1 MQRLTQWARLVL
13 VLFSLGTVAA
23 LSSAQATKGGEQHID
38 SRVDIY
44 GGYGYFHP
52 FNSSIAGYQFQ
63 SVYNPNATVSVSTW
77 FNRYFGVQI
86 EGGYFSGTTEHKQYL
101 PNCTGET
108 CSQLVYTAEG
118 GPVARLPLGRW
129 VPFAHALGGGER
141 TNGPAGQ
148 SLMWGW
154 GVTGGVGL
162 DYVLP
167 FWGQHLALR
176 PIQADYQRSQV
187 VYGPLLLPSGT
198 EGGFSNLSN
207 MKLSAGLVLRMGDVE
222 PPWPVMLGCGAQPAS
237 VYPGDPIKVEANALH
252 LNPKKTPVYTWASNG
267 GKITASGP
275 EATIDTAGLA
285 PGEYTVTGHVQEG
298 PRARQ
303 QASCAAPFTVRAFE
317 PPTLTCSANPSTA
330 VSGTDIAISTV
341 GTSPQ
346 NRPLTYSY
354 TATQGTIASSGPTA
368 ILTTA
373 GLSPGT
379 ITVTCN
385 VVDDLGQTAKATTD
399 VIITAPVVPVVPQ
412 TQPLCSLGFT
422 RDRRR
427 PVRVDNEAKGCLD
440 DIALTLSQQTDAHL
454 VMVGNST
461 PDDKPDAAA
470 ERALNARQYLVQEKG
485 IDTTRIELRTGT
497 SSDKTVTNTLVPA
510 GATFNN
516 PDTHTFDE
524 KTIIRHGQAYG
535 TPRSERRP
543 SKSHPEAA
551 EKPAPAPAT
560 PAVTAPVAAP
570 ATPPEVAAPVTTP
583 PAATA
588 PTSTEPTAPAAAAP
602 AATAPAATTP
612 APAAP
617 ATQPAAPTPP
627 PASAPGAPAV
637 PTAAPLSPAAL
648 SPAPGSTPPTT
659 AAPETQTT
667 APATS
672 TPAPDTTTPAPSQ
685 SPAPATTTSPPTA
698 PSVPATQPAPTSN
711 PAPQ

>member
-1 MQRLTQWARLVL
+1 MQRLTQWTYLALIL
-13 VLFSLGTVAA
+13 LGLGTAA
-23 LSSAQATKGGEQHID
+23 TVSRAQAVKGGEEHID

-52 FNSSIAGYQFQ
+52 LNSSGVAGFQFQ

-77 FNRYFGVQI
+77 FNRYFGVQL
-86 EGGYFSGTTEHKQYL
+86 EGGYFSGTTEHKQYI
-101 PNCTGET
+101 PNCVGET

-129 VPFAHALGGGER
+129 VPFVHALGGGER

-154 GVTGGVGL
+154 GVTGGVGV

-207 MKLSAGLVLRMGDVE
+207 MKLSAGLVLRMGNVE
-222 PPWPVMLGCGAQPAS
+222 PPYPVMLGCGAQPS
-237 VYPGDPIKVEANALH
+237 TVYPGDPIKVEANALQ

-275 EATIDTAGLA
+275 EATIDTTGLA
-285 PGEYTVTGHVQEG
+285 AGEYTVTGHVQEG
-298 PRARQ
+298 PRSRD
-303 QASCAAPFTVRAFE
+303 QASCDAPFTVKAFE

-330 VSGTDIAISTV
+330 VAGTDIAISTV
-341 GTSPQ
+341 GSSPQ

-354 TATQGTIASSGPTA
+354 SATQGVIASNGPTA

-373 GLSPGT
+373 GLSPST

-385 VVDDLGQTAKATTD
+385 VVDDLGQPAKATTE
-399 VIITAPVVPVVPQ
+399 VILTAPVLPVVPQ
-412 TQPLCSLGFT
+412 TQPLCTLGFT

-454 VMVGNST
+454 VMVGNAA
-461 PDDKPDAAA
+461 PDDKPDSAA

-485 IDTTRIELRTGT
+485 IDPTRIELRIGAAP
-497 SSDKTVTNTLVPA
+497 DKTVTDILVPA

-524 KTIIRHGQAYG
+524 KTITRHGQAYG
-535 TPRSERRP
+535 VPRAERSP
-543 SKSHPEAA
+543 SKSHTKAPVM
-551 EKPAPAPAT
+551 PAQT
-560 PAVTAPVAAP
+560 PAATVAA
-570 ATPPEVAAPVTTP
+570 P

-588 PTSTEPTAPAAAAP
+588 PTAAAP
-602 AATAPAATTP
+602 APTAMVVAVPAGTN
-612 APAAP
+612 
-617 ATQPAAPTPP
+617 PTPTR
-627 PASAPGAPAV
+627 PANQPSPSGAPGV
-637 PTAAPLSPAAL
+637 PTATPLSPAAL
-648 SPAPGSTPPTT
+648 APAPGSTPPQT

-667 APATS
+667 APSTPTTAPETS
-672 TPAPDTTTPAPSQ
+672 TPTAPQPSTTTP
-685 SPAPATTTSPPTA
+685 
-698 PSVPATQPAPTSN
+698 QPAPTN
-711 PAPQ
+711 PSGF

>member
-1 MQRLTQWARLVL
+1 MQRLTQWTRLVL
-13 VLFSLGTVAA
+13 VLFGLGTVAA

-354 TATQGTIASSGPTA
+354 TATQGVIASAGPTA

-373 GLSPGT
+373 GLSPST

-454 VMVGNST
+454 VIVGNSA
-461 PDDKPDAAA
+461 PDEKPEAAA

-497 SSDKTVTNTLVPA
+497 PSDKTVTNTLVPA

-535 TPRSERRP
+535 TPRAERTS
-543 SKSHPEAA
+543 SKLHS
-551 EKPAPAPAT
+551 KPAET
-560 PAVTAPVAAP
+560 PVPPPLTPTTAAP
-570 ATPPEVAAPVTTP
+570 AAPPTTSPAAPETPPATTAPVTTP
-583 PAATA
+583 PATTTPATA
-588 PTSTEPTAPAAAAP
+588 VPANTTPAPTAPA
-602 AATAPAATTP
+602 TP
-612 APAAP
+612 AD
-617 ATQPAAPTPP
+617 QPAASNAPVT
-627 PASAPGAPAV
+627 SAPGAPAV

-648 SPAPGSTPPTT
+648 APAPGSTPPAT

-667 APATS
+667 SPAPT
-672 TPAPDTTTPAPSQ
+672 TVPDTTTPSQ
-685 SPAPATTTSPPTA
+685 SPAPAITTPPPTN
-698 PSVPATQPAPTSN
+698 PPVSTPQSAPTSS

>member
-1 MQRLTQWARLVL
+1 MLS
-13 VLFSLGTVAA
+13 LFSRC
-23 LSSAQATKGGEQHID
+23 LSSLTIAACLFGAAAQGRAQGAASVTEHPD
-38 SRVDIY
+38 SRIDIY

-52 FNSSIAGYQFQ
+52 FNSEIAGYQFQ

-86 EGGYFSGTTEHKQYL
+86 EGGYFSGTTEHKQYI

-154 GVTGGVGL
+154 GVTGGVGI

-207 MKLSAGLVLRMGDVE
+207 MKLSAGLVLRMGNVE
-222 PPWPVMLGCGAQPAS
+222 PPYPIMLGCSAQPAS
-237 VYPGDPIKVEANALH
+237 VYPGDPIKIEANALQ
-252 LNPKKTPVYTWASNG
+252 LNSKKTPVYTWASNG

-275 EATIDTAGLA
+275 EATIDTTGLA
-285 PGEYTVTGHVQEG
+285 PGDYTVTGHVQEG

-303 QASCAAPFTVRAFE
+303 QASCAAPFTVKAFE
-317 PPTLTCSANPSTA
+317 PPTITCSANPSTA
-330 VSGTDIAISTV
+330 ISGTDIAISTV
-341 GTSPQ
+341 ATSPQ

-354 TATQGTIASSGPTA
+354 TPTQGTIASNGSTA

-373 GLSPGT
+373 GLSPST

-399 VIITAPVVPVVPQ
+399 VIITAPIVPVAPQ
-412 TQPLCSLGFT
+412 TQPLCTLAFT
-422 RDRRR
+422 RDHRR

-454 VMVGNST
+454 VIVGNAT
-461 PDDKPDAAA
+461 PDEKPEAAA

-485 IDTTRIELRTGT
+485 IDKTRIELRTGAT
-497 SSDKTVTNTLVPA
+497 TEKTVTNTLVPA
-510 GATFNN
+510 GATFAA

-524 KTIIRHGQAYG
+524 KTIVRHGQAYG
-535 TPRSERRP
+535 VSRYGGTSRPRGAAFQRP
-543 SKSHPEAA
+543 V
-551 EKPAPAPAT
+551 PAPAYTAPAAVT
-560 PAVTAPVAAP
+560 PAPTVP
-570 ATPPEVAAPVTTP
+570 ANP
-583 PAATA
+583 PAASTIPATA
-588 PTSTEPTAPAAAAP
+588 PTS
-602 AATAPAATTP
+602 
-612 APAAP
+612 
-617 ATQPAAPTPP
+617 
-627 PASAPGAPAV
+627 SAPGAPAV
-637 PTAAPLSPAAL
+637 PAVTPVSPAAL
-648 SPAPGSTPPTT
+648 APAPGSTPPQT
-659 AAPETQTT
+659 AAPDTQTT
-667 APATS
+667 DPGS
-672 TPAPDTTTPAPSQ
+672 TPPPAP
-685 SPAPATTTSPPTA
+685 
-698 PSVPATQPAPTSN
+698 N
-711 PAPQ
+711 PNAAPQ